1 MEAATRVDENLYG
14 YFDAVLCKDHVEPAD
29 IQRLLDAYRVKL
41 DVDFVYVGEILVDR
55 RGILFTHVSYSCQRY
70 NLLGKTHTFREDW
83 EQVLAQYGQDGL
95 CDRGLDPNDAG
106 AGILHYSA
114 MRGGEYAGAV
124 GVIDFGK
131 TRQWTE
137 EERLAVRRLGRVL
150 QNILYIE
157 RESKVSRAEQEK
169 LDRQSGVLEAIFATM
184 DCGVMRHSLDG
195 HRIYSVN
202 QAALDIL
209 GYATEREMMDAG
221 FSLIAD
227 SVLDEDKPKLR
238 AVIRQLQRVGDS
250 ASISYRVRHRD
261 GAIVN
266 VAGRVKLLEENGE
279 RIYQRFLFDCT
290 AQKAIEERE
299 RLEEKNRQAEMIEA
313 LSVDFGSVYFAD
325 LDTGMAVPY
334 RMNEDISRRYGS
346 IFVGE
351 ISLADSMERYIRDVV
366 YEPDRE
372 LLRQASSTGRLA
384 EELAEKETC
393 YTTYRTMRGGEIEY
407 FQMKAARAGAWEESH
422 RVLLGFRSVDDEI
435 RHEVAQKKLVED
447 AYEIIAGLSS
457 DYNYIGLLNV
467 QTGGLSV
474 YLADASLP
482 EVTEALSKS
491 RYADAVAAYARYVH
505 EEDRELWFAST
516 GVERILEELRD
527 RKIYNVTVRNS
538 SHAKLEY
545 IQFSFTKVADRTDFQ
560 VVLAKRIVTDTIQRE
575 IEQRLL
581 VENALAEAERANQA
595 KSAFLSDVSHDIRT
609 PMNAI
614 IGFTTLAL
622 AHIDQKERVQ
632 GYLNKIM
639 SSGNHLLSLINDV
652 LDMSRIESGKIR
664 IEEKPCSLPDILR
677 ELRNILQSEIAAR
690 QQDLFIDAVDVRNEE
705 VLCDKLRL
713 NQILLNLLGNA
724 VKFTGAGGTITL
736 RIIEKPCEQEGWA
749 SFDFHVKDT
758 GIGMSEEFI
767 QRIFDPFERERNST
781 ISGIQGT
788 GLGMAITKNLV
799 DLMHGSISVKSRQGQ
814 GTEFVVCLSFRV
826 QGEPARPRTIP
837 ELQGCRALVVDDDFN
852 SCDSVTGMLQQIGM
866 RSEWT
871 LSGREAV
878 LRTRQAAARGDAYHV
893 YLIDWLMPDMNGVEV
908 ARRIRREAGDSAPIV
923 VLTAYD
929 WSDIEEEAKAAGITA
944 FCGKPLFLS
953 ELRSCLEEV
962 VAPQKEKEAS
972 PVLPAPERRE
982 RGRILLA
989 EDNELNREIATEVLS
1004 ETGFQVSCAENGRE
1018 AVEMLRQAG
1027 PGYYR
1032 LILMDV
1038 QMPVMNGYEATRA
1051 IRQLED
1057 RQLASIP
1064 ILAMTAN
1071 AFEEDRQAALECGM
1085 NGHIPKPIDVA
1096 NLLDTLETVLEA

>member
-1 MEAATRVDENLYG
+1 MEAATRVDENLYT
-14 YFDAVLCKDHVEPAD
+14 YFEAVLCKDHVEKED

-55 RGILFTHVSYSCQRY
+55 RGIFFTHVSCSSQRY
-70 NLLGKTHTFREDW
+70 NLLGKVHTFREDW
-83 EQVLAQYGQDGL
+83 EEVLARYEQDGL
-95 CDRGLDPNDAG
+95 CDRSLDAQAADV
-106 AGILHYSA
+106 GILHYSA
-114 MRGGEYAGAV
+114 MRGDEYAGSV
-124 GVIDFGK
+124 GIIDFRK
-131 TRQWTE
+131 RRLWTQ

-169 LDRQSGVLEAIFATM
+169 LDQQSSVLEAIFATT
-184 DCGVMRHSLDG
+184 DCGIMRHSLDG
-195 HRIYSVN
+195 RRIYSIN

-209 GYATEREMMDAG
+209 GYATEAEMMEAG
-221 FSLIAD
+221 FSLVAD

-238 AVIRQLQRVGDS
+238 SAIRQLQRVGDS

-261 GAIVN
+261 GTMIN

-279 RIYQRFLFDCT
+279 RLYQRFLFDCT
-290 AQKAIEERE
+290 AQKAMEERE
-299 RLEEKNRQAEMIEA
+299 LLEEKNRQTEMIQA
-313 LSVDFGSVYFAD
+313 LSIDFGSVYFAD
-325 LDTGMAVPY
+325 LDTGMAVPC
-334 RMNEDISRRYGS
+334 RMNEDITRRYGS

-351 ISLADSMERYIRDVV
+351 IPLAESMERYIRDVV
-366 YEPDRE
+366 YEPDQD
-372 LLRQASSTGRLA
+372 LLRQASSAQRLA
-384 EELAEKETC
+384 EELARKETC
-393 YTTYRTMRGGEIEY
+393 YTTYRTMRDGEIEY
-407 FQMKAARAGAWEESH
+407 FQMKAARAGAWEETH
-422 RVLLGFRSVDDEI
+422 RVLLGFRSVDDEM

-457 DYNYIGLLNV
+457 DYNYIGLLNI

-474 YLADASLP
+474 YMADSSLP
-482 EVTEALSKS
+482 EVAKALSCP
-491 RYADAVAAYARYVH
+491 RYDDAVAAYADYVH
-505 EEDRELWFAST
+505 EEDRELWLAST
-516 GVERILEELRD
+516 RVERVLEGLRD

-545 IQFSFTKVADRTDFQ
+545 IQFSFTKVADRRDFQ

-575 IEQRLL
+575 IEQRML
-581 VENALAEAERANQA
+581 VENALAEAERANRA
-595 KSAFLSDVSHDIRT
+595 KSAFLSNMSHDIRT

-632 GYLNKIM
+632 GYLSKIM

-690 QQDLFIDAVDVRNEE
+690 QLELFIDAVDVHSED
-705 VLCDKLRL
+705 VFCDKLRL

-724 VKFTGAGGTITL
+724 VKFTGAGGTITV
-736 RIIEKPCEQEGWA
+736 RIIEKPCQRAGWA
-749 SFDFHVKDT
+749 NFEFHVRDT

-767 QRIFDPFERERNST
+767 HRIFEPFERERNST

-799 DLMHGSISVKSRQGQ
+799 DLMHGTISVKSKQGQ
-814 GTEFVVCLSFRV
+814 GTEFIVSLSFRV
-826 QGEPARPRTIP
+826 QDKSAQPRTIP
-837 ELQGCRALVVDDDFN
+837 ELQGCHALVVDDDFN
-852 SCDSVTGMLQQIGM
+852 TCDSVTGMLQQIGM
-866 RSEWT
+866 RPEWT

-893 YLIDWLMPDMNGVEV
+893 YIIDWLMPDMNGVEV

-929 WSDIEEEAKAAGITA
+929 WSDIEEEAKEAGITA

-953 ELRSCLEEV
+953 ELRTCLEDV
-962 VAPQKEKEAS
+962 VAPRQAQEEPAA
-972 PVLPAPERRE
+972 LPAPERRE

-989 EDNELNREIATEVLS
+989 EDNELNREIATEVLT
-1004 ETGFQVSCAENGRE
+1004 ETGFQVSCAENGQA
-1018 AVEMLRQAG
+1018 AVDMLRQAG

-1057 RQLASIP
+1057 RQLAGIP

-1096 NLLDTLETVLEA
+1096 NLLDTLEKILEA